1 MTWFFFLYFVLHL
14 FSYMY
19 WSERGWDFPRIERA
33 TLAGTERRIL
43 FDGYQSFYPQ
53 LLINSLV
60 IDFNSNLLYWADANN
75 DVIEHMNL
83 DGSDRNTV
91 TMFTSLNLYSFSL
104 ALHEDML
111 YASDLRSRSI
121 ERVNLTTGQ
130 HYRNMGWLGSERT
143 YGIALN
149 DSSREPQGTF
159 WSDYGLFVQNNLLRE
174 KYRA

>member
-1 MTWFFFLYFVLHL
+1 MLHLKLKRRFLVDLIFFLNFVLHL
-14 FSYMY
+14 FSYIY
-19 WSERGWDFPRIERA
+19 WSESGPRIGRA
-33 TLAGTERRIL
+33 TLAGTEKIIL
-43 FDGYQSFYPQ
+43 FDYGYQSQQGGQIIP
-53 LLINSLV
+53 LV

-159 WSDYGLFVQNNLLRE
+159 
-174 KYRA
+174 